1 MNFKGIMS
9 TVNINLK
16 NIIMKNITKFIVV
29 TLMISF
35 TGCTN
40 DDSEKQTYIYKS
52 EKFNLTELINT
63 QSGKM
68 IKTLNKNSE
77 SDFIHSEFETTFYIP
92 NDFDKN
98 EIESYILKNQA
109 SIDGTIKYLIND
121 NVFIEVEISGG
132 KKINTTNYN
141 YASMFS
147 FLQEDPYPKK
157 DECSYDGIQDCVQFA
172 VYEEWTTV
180 EAIICAATGG
190 LNCIATEA
198 AACIETNCS

>member
-77 SDFIHSEFETTFYIP
+77 SDLFIQNLRLHFISQM
-92 NDFDKN
+92 
-98 EIESYILKNQA
+98 ILTKM
-109 SIDGTIKYLIND
+109 K
-121 NVFIEVEISGG
+121 
-132 KKINTTNYN
+132 
-141 YASMFS
+141 
-147 FLQEDPYPKK
+147 
-157 DECSYDGIQDCVQFA
+157 
-172 VYEEWTTV
+172 
-180 EAIICAATGG
+180 
-190 LNCIATEA
+190 
-198 AACIETNCS
+198 